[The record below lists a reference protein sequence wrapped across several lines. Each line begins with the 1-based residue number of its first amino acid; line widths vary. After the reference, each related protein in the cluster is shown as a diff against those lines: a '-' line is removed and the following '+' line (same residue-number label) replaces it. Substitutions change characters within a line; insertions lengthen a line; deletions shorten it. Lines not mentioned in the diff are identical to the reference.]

1 MSDMALEL
9 ITHPLTANSWKKQPT
24 TPNVVSSSELLPSRS
39 TPYISLIP
47 SFSYLSTYTIIGGM
61 VGLVYGYEIAEK
73 KRYNVLI
80 TPAYVADLNY
90 GYMIWGGFTGMMIG
104 SITGRIIN
112 WL

>member
-1 MSDMALEL
+1 MSDVALEL
-9 ITHPLTANSWKKQPT
+9 IAHPLTTNSWKTQPGIS
-24 TPNVVSSSELLPSRS
+24 NIVRSCGELPSRS
-39 TPYISLIP
+39 SPYLSLVP
-47 SFSYLSTYTIIGGM
+47 SFSYISPYTIIGGM

-80 TPAYVADLNY
+80 TPSYVADLNY
-90 GYMIWGGFTGMMIG
+90 GYLLWGGFTGMMIG